1 MKKTLLPLF
10 ILFVLILS
18 SCQNNDIE
26 ITHKFEDHKWNAFKK
41 IKLESRIADKEHPYK
56 MILDIKIDD
65 NYNANNFAI
74 GISQTNDDGE
84 SRYSTFE
91 LPIKDKFGEIIDPK
105 SDDSLYHYTMILN
118 KKTYFNSDSTYY
130 FTFENMMNKFYL
142 EGIHEMELRLE
153 QLK

>member
-10 ILFVLILS
+10 ILLVLMVS

-26 ITHKFEDHKWNAFKK
+26 VSHKFENHKWNAFKK
-41 IKLESRIADKEHPYK
+41 IKLESRIADKEHPYR
-56 MILDIKIDD
+56 IVLDIKIDD
-65 NYNANNFAI
+65 KFNSGNFAI

-91 LPIKDKFGEIIDPK
+91 LPIKDRYGKFIDQK
-105 SDDSLYHYTMILN
+105 SADSLYHYSMVLN

-142 EGIHEMELRLE
+142 EGIHEMDLKLE